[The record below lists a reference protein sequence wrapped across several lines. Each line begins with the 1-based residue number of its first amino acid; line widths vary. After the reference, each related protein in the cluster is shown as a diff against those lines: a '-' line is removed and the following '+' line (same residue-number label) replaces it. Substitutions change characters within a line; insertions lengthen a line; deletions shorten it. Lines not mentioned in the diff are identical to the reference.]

1 MNIKEVTLLRD
12 RDLLWCKAI
21 LNSGLDPRDMQK
33 ILAKF
38 NRMRPDKK
46 GESFHR
52 ETRGDKSLP

>member
-1 MNIKEVTLLRD
+1 MNIKEVTLLRE

-33 ILAKF
+33 ILVKF

-46 GESFHR
+46 DDSFHR
-52 ETRGDKSLP
+52 ETRGDKPLP